1 MTRGILLA
9 AGLSRRMGTQKLLL
23 PFGGATVVEHIVDQL
38 LASRMESVHVVMG
51 SDADRLAGRLGARPV
66 ALVRHPEPAAAMLS
80 SVRCGLRALPPC
92 EGVLVALGDQPSIT
106 SELIDDLVAA
116 FDASGGGSVMPS
128 DVGGSGHPIV
138 FSMDYRDEVLTR
150 FDEVGLRGLPH
161 AHPDDVLEVEVATSA
176 VLADVDY
183 PDDYRREL
191 DRPNSP

>member
-38 LASRMESVHVVMG
+38 LASRLESVHVVTG
-51 SDADRLAGRLGARPV
+51 SDADLIADRLGDRPL
-66 ALVRHPEPAAAMLS
+66 ALVRNPETDAEMLS
-80 SVRCGLRALPPC
+80 SVRCGLRALPPG

-106 SELIDDLVAA
+106 TELIDDLVAA
-116 FDASGGGSVMPS
+116 FDASGGGIVMPTHK
-128 DVGGSGHPIV
+128 GRRGHPIV
-138 FSMDYRDEVLTR
+138 FSMVYRDEVLTR

-161 AHPDDVLEVEVATSA
+161 AYPDDVLEVAAATSA

-191 DRPNSP
+191 DRFNG

>member
-23 PFGGATVVEHIVDQL
+23 PFGGATVIEHIVDQL
-38 LASRMESVHVVMG
+38 LASLLESVHVVAG
-51 SDADRLAGRLGARPV
+51 RDADRIAGRLGERPV
-66 ALVRHPEPAAAMLS
+66 ALVRNPDTGAEMLS

-106 SELIDDLVAA
+106 TELIDDLVAA
-116 FDASGGGSVMPS
+116 FDASGKGIVMPTHK
-128 DVGGSGHPIV
+128 GRRGHPIV

-176 VLADVDY
+176 VLADVDD

-191 DRPNSP
+191 DRLNG